1 MNGKIITCTT
11 VGVIVGIAIG
21 ILIGVFV
28 LPSPIGTN
36 KLIEYG
42 YKIIRLSAGERRGH
56 DFGNYQYIFYNSCPV
71 IITNE

>member
-11 VGVIVGIAIG
+11 VGFIVGIAIG

-42 YKIIRLSAGERRGH
+42 YKIIRLRWRTARA
-56 DFGNYQYIFYNSCPV
+56 
-71 IITNE
+71 